1 MNTYLALTIGPI
13 YKTIN
18 ASQRTRML
26 WGASFLFSY
35 LIRELVKLLQDGKFN
50 DGTLIDD
57 KHPECKIEGKLLIP
71 YAEGIEKDEC
81 IAGEGKYPDRILIHS
96 EKGDFEKVQLA
107 ITVLIQ
113 FLGREI
119 AQHLNKQSNEEGII
133 KDLADY
139 LQFYFI
145 EKEIAEGENAISSLY
160 DDLDVLELRGNYLAN
175 ARHNYLFYY
184 LFYLSLKR
192 NNKHSLLAQVAFPS
206 KVDKRFRSLIEIS
219 TAGFSNPVRKNQQYD
234 DLVKKCFVDKQK
246 EDKPNEHISFRE
258 NRFDDDDDLQDEFIK
273 ELRTSK
279 DFTTQFRKYHQYVA
293 VIYADG
299 DRIGTTIKK
308 IGDRNTTIK
317 KFSKKLLDF
326 NKEVVT
332 FINEYGGAPV
342 YIGGDDIFTF
352 VPLAS
357 IDKDGNQTTIFNL
370 IKNIDTAFGE
380 YFTKEYA
387 DELGVKRPSLSYG
400 VAIAYYKQP
409 LNETMELAHKLL
421 SKAKKQTDKNAIELI
436 LQEHSGQQFK
446 LSVLKNKERS
456 YDQICELMHSLT
468 SKLFTKDDGQERD
481 FINSITHKLKD
492 PLFKTLL
499 LAVATDHRR
508 LDEFFKNS
516 FNEPIH
522 KGAMEQYLAQ
532 VKELI
537 KGIFADYG
545 DNEIRIDNLYST
557 LRLIDFM
564 HKNPKD
570 E

>member
-1 MNTYLALTIGPI
+1 MKEENKNTYLALTIGPI

-35 LIRELVKLLQDGKFN
+35 LIRELVKLLQDGKLLDN
-50 DGTLIDD
+50 N
-57 KHPECKIEGKLLIP
+57 HPECKIAGKILIP
-71 YAEGIEKDEC
+71 FAEGIDKDQC

-96 EKGDFEKVQLA
+96 EKGDFEKVHLA
-107 ITVLIQ
+107 IAELIR
-113 FLGREI
+113 FLGKEI
-119 AQHLNKQSNEEGII
+119 AQHLNKQIEEEKII

-175 ARHNYLFYY
+175 DRHNYLFYY
-184 LFYLSLKR
+184 LFYLSIR
-192 NNKHSLLAQVAFPS
+192 NKKSGYSLLAENAFPNS
-206 KVDKRFRSLIEIS
+206 TKRFRSLIEIS
-219 TAGFSNPVRKNQQYD
+219 TAGYAHSSTDAEKYNESITN
-234 DLVKKCFVDKQK
+234 CFIRNALRDV
-246 EDKPNEHISFRE
+246 PNIQSFE
-258 NRFDDDDDLQDEFIK
+258 NKRFADDDDLQDEFIK

-279 DFTTQFRKYHQYVA
+279 NFTTQFRKYHQYVA

-308 IGDRNTTIK
+308 IGDKDATIK
-317 KFSKKLLDF
+317 EFSKKLLDF

-357 IDKDGNQTTIFNL
+357 IDKNGKQTTIFNL
-370 IKNIDTAFGE
+370 IKDIDAAFE
-380 YFTKEYA
+380 KYFTKEYA
-387 DELGVKRPSLSYG
+387 KELGVEQPSLSYG

-409 LNETMELAHKLL
+409 LNETMKSAHELL
-421 SKAKKQTDKNAIELI
+421 SKAKKQANKNAIELV
-436 LQEHSGQQFK
+436 LQENSGQQFK
-446 LSVLKNKERS
+446 LSILKGKNCS
-456 YDQICELMHSLT
+456 YDVICNLMLSLT
-468 SKLFTKDDGQERD
+468 SKLFTKDDIQERD

-499 LAVATDHRR
+499 LAVATDHLR
-508 LDEFFKNS
+508 LDEFFNNS

-522 KGAMEQYLAQ
+522 KGAMAPYLMQ
-532 VKELI
+532 VKELV
-537 KGIFADYG
+537 KAIFTDYG
-545 DNEIRIDNLYST
+545 DNETRIDNLYST

-564 HKNPKD
+564 HKNPK
-570 E
+570 EE

>member
-57 KHPECKIEGKLLIP
+57 KHPECKIDGKILIP
-71 YAEGIEKDEC
+71 FADEIDKDKC
-81 IAGEGKYPDRILIHS
+81 IAGEGKYADRILIHS
-96 EKGDFEKVQLA
+96 EAGDFEKVQLA

-113 FLGREI
+113 FLGKEI
-119 AQHLNKQSNEEGII
+119 SQHLNKQSEEKKII
-133 KDLADY
+133 EDLTDY

-145 EKEIAEGENAISSLY
+145 EKEIAEEENAISSLY

-175 ARHNYLFYY
+175 DRHNYLFYY
-184 LFYLSLKR
+184 LFYLSIKR
-192 NNKHSLLAQVAFPS
+192 NNEYSMLAQVAFPN
-206 KVDKRFRSLIEIS
+206 KLDKRFRSLIEVS

-234 DLVKKCFVDKQK
+234 DLITKCFVKKQK
-246 EDKPNEHISFRE
+246 EDVPNEHISFRGE
-258 NRFDDDDDLQDEFIK
+258 RFADDDDLQDEFIK

-293 VIYADG
+293 VIFADG

-308 IGDRNTTIK
+308 IGDRDATIK
-317 KFSKKLLDF
+317 VFSKKLLDF
-326 NKEVVT
+326 NKEMVT
-332 FINEYGGAPV
+332 LINNYGGAPV

-357 IDKDGNQTTIFNL
+357 IDKDGKQTTIFNL
-370 IKNIDTAFGE
+370 IKEIDTAFE
-380 YFTKEYA
+380 KYFTEEYA
-387 DELGVKRPSLSYG
+387 QELEVEQPTLSYG

-409 LNETMELAHKLL
+409 LNETKEMAHELL
-421 SKAKKQTDKNAIELI
+421 SDAKKQKDKNAIELI

-446 LSVLKNKERS
+446 LSVLKSKKLS
-456 YDQICELMHSLT
+456 YDQICGLMNSLT
-468 SKLFTKDDGQERD
+468 SKLFTKDDEQEKD

-508 LDEFFKNS
+508 LDEFFDNS

-522 KGAMEQYLAQ
+522 KGAMKPYLTQ
-532 VKELI
+532 VKKLI
-537 KGIFADYG
+537 KAIFTDYG
-545 DNEIRIDNLYST
+545 DNEIRIKNLYST